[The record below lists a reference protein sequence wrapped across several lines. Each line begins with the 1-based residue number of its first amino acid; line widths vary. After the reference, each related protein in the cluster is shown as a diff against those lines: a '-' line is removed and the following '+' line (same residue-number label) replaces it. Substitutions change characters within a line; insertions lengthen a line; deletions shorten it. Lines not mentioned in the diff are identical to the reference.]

1 MNEKDFKKIL
11 ERKEQ
16 DKLAAKGRK
25 KGYMWMG
32 LGMLG
37 LVGWSIIVPTFIGLA
52 IGIYIDKKF
61 ISPFSWTLMFL
72 FLGLI
77 IGCMN
82 VWYWV
87 SKERKSIEKD
97 RK

>member
-1 MNEKDFKKIL
+1 MNEKNFKKIL

-16 DKLAAKGRK
+16 DKLMAKERK
-25 KGYMWMG
+25 KGYMWLG

-37 LVGWSIIVPTFIGLA
+37 LVGWSIIIPTFIGLS
-52 IGIYIDKKF
+52 IGIYIDKIF
-61 ISPFSWTLMFL
+61 ISPFSWTLMCL

-77 IGCMN
+77 IGCIN

-87 SKERKSIEKD
+87 SKERKAIEKD